1 MSIDQSINCRLTA
14 RHKPKLLLGEK
25 PSAKAR
31 DVSSHKTELK
41 EFPSSCNR
49 QRIMNKKPPM
59 PLGSF
64 HGNADNISISGNGNG
79 NSISHISSSNIN
91 NISHI
96 GSISNCSSINSSP
109 ILGATSGN
117 SSSRMGRQ
125 VGAAMGA
132 SSSNAGAGGGGGG
145 GGVSGSGSGAA
156 NGAGGGGSGNS
167 SSGSST
173 SKGDKQRDGDDE
185 GGFGLCGCHKA
196 PKSHCISAT
205 GEWQGYFYLLTSLSC

>member
-1 MSIDQSINCRLTA
+1 
-14 RHKPKLLLGEK
+14 
-25 PSAKAR
+25 
-31 DVSSHKTELK
+31 
-41 EFPSSCNR
+41 
-49 QRIMNKKPPM
+49 MNKKPPM

-64 HGNADNISISGNGNG
+64 HGNGDNSISNGNG
-79 NSISHISSSNIN
+79 NNISHISSSNIN

-109 ILGATSGN
+109 ILGTGSGNN

-132 SSSNAGAGGGGGG
+132 SSSNAGGGGGA
-145 GGVSGSGSGAA
+145 SGSGAGA
-156 NGAGGGGSGNS
+156 GNVAGGGGSGNS
-167 SSGSST
+167 SSASST
-173 SKGDKQRDGDDE
+173 SKGDKQRDGDDD

-205 GEWQGYFYLLTSLSC
+205 GEWQSSLSLTFPLSVCFQLGAEVAKHPNDSIESNFAVCSHNCIFKC